1 MSHGNKF
8 STIITKFKAN
18 KKKIYFLIFQNT
30 KVLLPE
36 NNEKAKSI
44 NSFQKG
50 SGEHMQ
56 LNCFV
61 FFSVKFWLSK
71 FLN

>member
-1 MSHGNKF
+1 MLLHF
-8 STIITKFKAN
+8 SVCQVIIKSVKQSPNLKQTKKL
-18 KKKIYFLIFQNT
+18 YFLIFQNT

-50 SGEHMQ
+50 SGEHM
-56 LNCFV
+56 
-61 FFSVKFWLSK
+61 
-71 FLN
+71 